1 MSRQMNRRMNR
12 GMGWKRRPRAR
23 AEKMRKPRVLI
34 SHPTGNQNVRNALAS
49 LAKRE
54 MLAEFWTTIAWDPLS
69 RWNLLLPAG
78 TRMLLERRAYA
89 EVPRELI
96 KCVPWREMVRLGA
109 KPRFLNHLLTSGERP
124 FSIIGVYRHFDDNVA
139 ERVKSLHP
147 DAVYAYEGGALK
159 TFH

>member
-1 MSRQMNRRMNR
+1 MQPSTRAGWMRRSMNRRI
-12 GMGWKRRPRAR
+12 GQKRRPRAR

-49 LAKRE
+49 LAIRE
-54 MLAEFWTTIAWDPLS
+54 MLAEFWTTIA
-69 RWNLLLPAG
+69 WNLLLPAG

-109 KPRFLNHLLTSGERP
+109 KPRFLNHLLTS
-124 FSIIGVYRHFDDNVA
+124 
-139 ERVKSLHP
+139 
-147 DAVYAYEGGALK
+147 
-159 TFH
+159 